1 MKGRLGWD
9 VELPLAKDFA
19 NERNESLLSNFSPP
33 PFPLPHITY
42 HRPEVVARYGEHLV
56 ADALLHATVKGME
69 GDTGIT
75 VAEALLQY
83 IQYAAHLKNAVPDRR
98 GVEEKDADGGVQLH
112 H

>member
-1 MKGRLGWD
+1 MH
-9 VELPLAKDFA
+9 LPI
-19 NERNESLLSNFSPP
+19 
-33 PFPLPHITY
+33 PHIAY
-42 HRPEVVARYGEHLV
+42 HCSEVVARYGEHLV

-98 GVEEKDADGGVQLH
+98 GVDEKDADGGVQLH
-112 H
+112 HRHRLVVTEMTLRPAAEMILL

>member
-1 MKGRLGWD
+1 MGIC
-9 VELPLAKDFA
+9 
-19 NERNESLLSNFSPP
+19 SLP

-75 VAEALLQY
+75 VAETLLQD
-83 IQYAAHLKNAVPDRR
+83 IQYATHQKYAVPD
-98 GVEEKDADGGVQLH
+98 
-112 H
+112 

>member
-1 MKGRLGWD
+1 MFLITLFSD
-9 VELPLAKDFA
+9 TY
-19 NERNESLLSNFSPP
+19 FSPP
-33 PFPLPHITY
+33 PFPLPHIAY
-42 HRPEVVARYGEHLV
+42 HRPEVVARYGEHLF
-56 ADALLHATVKGME
+56 ADALLHATLKGME

-98 GVEEKDADGGVQLH
+98 GVDEKDADGGVQLH